1 MANQYKELKDGERSL
16 FDNGQWLEFVKSLK
30 SGIYEL
36 KMKDFSKLRSLQV
49 TCSKVNADAE
59 HPYKVTTE
67 VKYTDLVLRI
77 TINKR

>member
-49 TCSKVNADAE
+49 TCSKVNADTE
-59 HPYKVTTE
+59 HPYKVATE
-67 VKYTDLVLRI
+67 VKYADLVLRI